1 MARRERKKQQREK
14 ERKKKQIKE
23 PEKENEETHRDLR
36 RSSICGRL
44 QSVDS
49 WRSRVHQESN
59 AHLRTY
65 LHAPSYMR
73 TLLIICL

>member
-1 MARRERKKQQREK
+1 MARREKSNKTNEK
-14 ERKKKQIKE
+14 EKGKKQIKE

>member
-1 MARRERKKQQREK
+1 MARRERKKTRK
-14 ERKKKQIKE
+14 RKKKEQIKE